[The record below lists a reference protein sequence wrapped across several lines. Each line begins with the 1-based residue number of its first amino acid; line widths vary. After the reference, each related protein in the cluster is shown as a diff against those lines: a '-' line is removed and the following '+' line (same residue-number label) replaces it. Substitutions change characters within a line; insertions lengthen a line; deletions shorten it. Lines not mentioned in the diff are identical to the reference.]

1 MARRQPVVQAGA
13 VAAMRGAAHMLK

>member
-13 VAAMRGAAHMLK
+13 VAAMRGAAHLLK